1 MKNTKLLF
9 ISSTGGHLSELLE
22 LQPLFNK
29 YNSYLITEKDKSTI
43 DLKKIYKKKIRYLPY
58 CTRSKMISYIFK
70 YMYLIMKSIYF
81 FIKIRPDIIITTGT
95 HTAVPICYIAKFFKK
110 KIIYIET
117 LANIN
122 KQTLTGK
129 IIYPISN
136 LFIVQWENMLKFYPN
151 AICISKNQEA

>member
-1 MKNTKLLF
+1 MKSTKLLF

-43 DLKKIYKKKIRYLPY
+43 DLRNIYKEKIDYLPY
-58 CTRSKMISYIFK
+58 CTRSRLISYIFRYTYLIIK
-70 YMYLIMKSIYF
+70 SMYL

-95 HTAVPICYIAKFFKK
+95 HTAVPICYIGKFFKK

-117 LANIN
+117 FANIN

-136 LFIVQWENMLKFYPN
+136 LFIVQWENMLKFYPK
-151 AICISKNQEA
+151 AICISKNLES